1 MKFKVGDK
9 VRVLNTGSAYV
20 LKVGDI
26 RIIDIVDADKK
37 TYRLGAG
44 WTWVYADDIESVE
57 PLEPVV
63 TKVKPS
69 NSMKPRIKTFASGK
83 RQFDVEFKLMIIRTA
98 NSYAGTRTGSVT
110 ALLKKYSLDKSQL
123 KYWRKQFNQG
133 HFTANR
139 AVAFSR
145 KDTMIHG

>member
-9 VRVLNTGSAYV
+9 VRVLNIGSTHG

-26 RIIDIVDADKK
+26 RIIDIADKSM
-37 TYRLGAG
+37 YRLGAPI
-44 WTWVYADDIESVE
+44 TWVYADDIESVE